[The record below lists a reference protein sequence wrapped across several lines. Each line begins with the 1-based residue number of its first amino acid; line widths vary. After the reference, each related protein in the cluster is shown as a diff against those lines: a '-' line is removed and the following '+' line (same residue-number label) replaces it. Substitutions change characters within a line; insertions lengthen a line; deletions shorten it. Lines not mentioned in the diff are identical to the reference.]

1 MARHTVCRLED
12 LPVGKIVPANV
23 GRARIVLSRTES
35 GEVKAFAGRCP
46 HQGAHLE
53 YGCITDLTEG
63 ERPNEVRVD
72 KTCSVLRCPWHGFEF
87 SLATGQA
94 VVADDRGRFLKLRNY
109 EVQIDGDDVV
119 VVT

>member
-1 MARHTVCRLED
+1 MARHTVCRLKD
-12 LPVGKIVPANV
+12 LRVGEMMPANA
-23 GRARIVLSRTES
+23 GRARIVLSRLEN
-35 GEVKAFAGRCP
+35 GDVRAYAGRCP

-53 YGCITDLTEG
+53 YGCITDLTEA
-63 ERPNEVRVD
+63 ERPNEITVD
-72 KTCSVLRCPWHGFEF
+72 KSCSVLRCPWHGFEF

-94 VVADDRGRFLKLRNY
+94 VVADERGRFLKLRTY

>member
-12 LPVGKIVPANV
+12 LPVGKIVPANA
-23 GRARIVLSRTES
+23 GRARIVLSREET
-35 GEVKAFAGRCP
+35 GEVRAFAGRCP

-53 YGCITDLTEG
+53 FGCITDLTEG
-63 ERPNEVRVD
+63 ERPNEISVD
-72 KTCSVLRCPWHGFEF
+72 KSCSVLRCPWHGFEF

-94 VVADDRGRFLKLRNY
+94 VVADERGRFLKLRSY
-109 EVQIDGDDVV
+109 EVQIDGDDVI